1 MKNYTVMIKPA
12 SSLCDL
18 RCKYCFYADVS
29 AQRSVRSFGVMQPE
43 VMRKML
49 QNIERSL
56 APGDCL
62 TLAFQGGEPTLA
74 GLDYFRSLAALVD
87 SWERGIQ
94 VHYALQ
100 TNALRLDEDW
110 CRFLKERDFLVGVS
124 YDLLPDCH
132 DTVRVDAAG
141 KPTARRVEQAIL
153 LLRRYGVEFNV
164 LCTLTNQIARHPQQ
178 VWKRILQLDLPYV
191 QFTPCLDEL
200 DCPGQ
205 SVYAITPKRF
215 AGFYNT
221 LFRSWLTEYCAGR
234 YRSVKFFD
242 DIVNY
247 IAFGIRSACGMGGQC
262 MPQLIVEADGTVYP
276 CDFYCL
282 DRYAFGNITEQTIP
296 ELLTAPAVMAFLKRE
311 TQKPALCAS
320 CPLATF
326 CGGGCERMR
335 REICCSADADY
346 CGYRDFLRQNL
357 PTLQQLAQAE
367 RRLRERGG
375 V

>member
-1 MKNYTVMIKPA
+1 MKDYSIMIKPA

-29 AQRSVRSFGVMQPE
+29 ALRSVRSFGIMQPE
-43 VMRKML
+43 VTRKML

-56 APGDCL
+56 APGDHV

-74 GLDYFRSLAALVD
+74 GLDYFRAFAQIVD
-87 SWERGIQ
+87 GWDRGIQ

-100 TNALRLDEDW
+100 TNAIHLDEDW

-132 DTVRVDAAG
+132 DAVRVDAAG
-141 KPTARRVEQAIL
+141 KPTARRVEQAIA
-153 LLRRYGVEFNV
+153 LLRRCGVEFNV

-200 DCPGQ
+200 DRPGQ

-215 AGFYNT
+215 AGFYNV
-221 LFRSWLTEYCAGR
+221 LFRSWLAEYQAGR
-234 YRSVKFFD
+234 YRSVKLFD
-242 DIVNY
+242 DVVSDM
-247 IAFGIRSACGMGGQC
+247 AFGIRSSCGTGGKC
-262 MPQLIVEADGTVYP
+262 TPQLVVEANGSVYP

-282 DRYAFGNITEQTIP
+282 DRYALGSFTEKTIP
-296 ELLTAPAVMAFLKRE
+296 ELLSSPAVTAFLTRE
-311 TQKPALCAS
+311 TQKPKLCAS
-320 CPLATF
+320 CELAAF

-335 REICCSADADY
+335 REICCSADADF
-346 CGYRDFLRQNL
+346 CGYRDFLTQNL
-357 PTLQQLAQAE
+357 PALQQIVQAE
-367 RRLRERGG
+367 RRFRERRGF
-375 V
+375 